1 MDFIGYTYNYYTGRI
16 WTIKFNYDKPIINN
30 NIRIY
35 INKFRIISIED
46 IDNNSYKCDKISNK
60 IYGINSSHNFHKQP
74 RRCFLNKN
82 NIISHII
89 ISDEEKY
96 KKYTGEIMSYY
107 SNGNIEM
114 QFYMING
121 KIEGNFKSYMKNGE
135 ITEDSNFVNGK
146 RHGIYKF
153 IDYDYEYNYPDRTE
167 KFIEIN
173 CVFNNG
179 DLLEKNC
186 VFNKKIVYKKLCLII
201 NNKDNYDYYDKK
213 TNRYTYYFNNFKI
226 EWVYTNYNLDK
237 YEMNFI
243 SENHFNDCLLYR
255 TRDKPYYLTNRND
268 YTIL

>member
-1 MDFIGYTYNYYTGRI
+1 MHEIEPYFQWRHLYMAEEDPRSIFYGRAYSEFEFSTTVYNYYIHPQWDDFGSRTLFVKVIMADYEEGYAVIELIGEWNDAIENDVMTLKREVI
-16 WTIKFNYDKPIINN
+16 DKL
-30 NIRIY
+30 
-35 INKFRIISIED
+35 EA
-46 IDNNSYKCDKISNK
+46 
-60 IYGINSSHNFHKQP
+60 
-74 RRCFLNKN
+74 
-82 NIISHII
+82 
-89 ISDEEKY
+89 
-96 KKYTGEIMSYY
+96 
-107 SNGNIEM
+107 
-114 QFYMING
+114 
-121 KIEGNFKSYMKNGE
+121 
-135 ITEDSNFVNGK
+135 
-146 RHGIYKF
+146 HGIYKF